1 MDNNLGNSGRS
12 AEIAQEQSDST
23 RESVP
28 DPEDTKS
35 PSETTNKITGVVI
48 TGSYHGDMKVS
59 VTVKSPN
66 SAERPKRLEF
76 NVDGC
81 VPTFTGRKD
90 FIKDL
95 HEDIVNNQKNK
106 PPSARFQTVVIA
118 GMAGVGKTQ
127 LVRKYI
133 ELYKSSYDH
142 VLWINAD
149 SYSLAMSCFLRIAPK
164 ISIDLNYD
172 GRRKLDEDILD
183 EIWDFFCQKYTLIV
197 YDNVEFFKAEDGKN
211 GLHLLLPR
219 INSEWRVPAII
230 VTTRNPNWENFTFRD
245 LKGFDMNESWE
256 LLSKQD
262 FNDTEDN
269 RCLVEELQSLCNGL
283 PVGVQ
288 QAVSLFRHKRKTSV
302 GTSKGS
308 YTSEDF
314 LNEVSVSKK
323 KFLSTEPPEFVSKN
337 LYVLIEMILEQIN
350 SMEYGDLALRCLG
363 LMAILNADNIPTVI
377 INEFFKNEGDN
388 LAEALVFL
396 HDRNLV
402 TSSEDCYQMP
412 QMIQAVLLDSN
423 KIESNFVQKKEHFM
437 PAIINFFSQFLEG
450 MDISS
455 RQAHEIINIAAIL
468 EQQIPS
474 DNDSEEFLKFR
485 NVLSDKLEEFGSY
498 NIAPSISEEELGA
511 NDVFSEEGDSEAIEN
526 KEGLCSKKVN
536 PGRDQQSLTPSNDA
550 FEIPDKIP
558 GPEDPPTLNIEN
570 KIACVL
576 ESQEDPN
583 ENKVLGPEHPNTLTT
598 KGSIADVLK
607 SQEKYGK
614 AYRIYN
620 EVLEVRNRILGPEN
634 PKTLATKYNIAGVL
648 DFQEKYEAAYRIYN
662 EVLEAENKMLGPQH
676 PDTLTTK
683 QSIGIKKSLL
693 TKIKIAGVLTS
704 LEKYDEAYQLYN
716 ELLETG
722 NKLLVPEHPKLLFTK
737 SKMAGILE
745 KQGKYEEAYQAYDE
759 VLKVRNRI
767 LGPKHPKSVTTKTK
781 MADILKRLEKHK
793 EMCQIYNNVPETENK
808 ILGPDHPDT
817 LVTKHDTELC
827 SEDQRITEQEVDFV
841 TERRCCKFL

>member
-1 MDNNLGNSGRS
+1 MDNNSGNSGRS
-12 AEIAQEQSDST
+12 AEIAQEQSDNK
-23 RESVP
+23 RKSVP
-28 DPEDTKS
+28 DPEDTN
-35 PSETTNKITGVVI
+35 PTSETTNKITGVII

-66 SAERPKRLEF
+66 SIERPKRLEF

-106 PPSARFQTVVIA
+106 PPSARFQAVVIC

-133 ELYKSSYDH
+133 ELYKNSYDH

-149 SYSLAMSCFLRIAPK
+149 SYALAMSCFLRIAAK

-269 RCLVEELQSLCNGL
+269 RRLVEELQSLCNGL

-288 QAVSLFRHKRKTSV
+288 QAISFFRHKRKTSI

-308 YTSEDF
+308 YTSEIF

-377 INEFFKNEGDN
+377 INEYFKNEGDN
-388 LAEALVFL
+388 LAEALVLL

-423 KIESNFVQKKEHFM
+423 KIESNFVQKKEDLM
-437 PAIINFFSQFLEG
+437 PAIITFFSKFLEG
-450 MDISS
+450 IAVNL
-455 RQAHEIINIAAIL
+455 RQAHEIINIAVIL
-468 EQQIPS
+468 ETQIPLG
-474 DNDSEEFLKFR
+474 NDSEEILQFR

-498 NIAPSISEEELGA
+498 NIAPSISEDDFGA
-511 NDVFSEEGDSEAIEN
+511 NDVFSGEGDSEN
-526 KEGLCSKKVN
+526 KEGLCSEEVN
-536 PGRDQQSLTPSNDA
+536 PGRDQHFLTPSNDVS
-550 FEIPDKIP
+550 EIPDKIT
-558 GPEDPPTLNIEN
+558 GPEDPPTLTVEH
-570 KIACVL
+570 KMERVL
-576 ESQEDPN
+576 ESQDDHNELKQLLTCDVPQVENIELDPGHPN
-583 ENKVLGPEHPNTLTT
+583 THPTEHNTNKVLGPEHPNTLTT
-598 KGSIADVLK
+598 KESIADVLE

-634 PKTLATKYNIAGVL
+634 ADTLATKYNIAGVL
-648 DFQEKYEAAYRIYN
+648 EFQEKYEAAYRIYN

-683 QSIGIKKSLL
+683 QSIANVLECQGKYASAYRIYEEVLEIQNKTLGPQHPDTLTTKDNLADVLKSQ
-693 TKIKIAGVLTS
+693 
-704 LEKYDEAYQLYN
+704 D
-716 ELLETG
+716 
-722 NKLLVPEHPKLLFTK
+722 
-737 SKMAGILE
+737 
-745 KQGKYEEAYQAYDE
+745 KYEEAYQIYNQ
-759 VLKVRNRI
+759 VLEI
-767 LGPKHPKSVTTKTK
+767 KHT
-781 MADILKRLEKHK
+781 LLREHK
-793 EMCQIYNNVPETENK
+793 DPCQIYNNVPETENK

-817 LVTKHDTELC
+817 LVTTHDTEIC
-827 SEDQRITEQEVDFV
+827 SEDQRVTEEVDFIA
-841 TERRCCKFL
+841 ERRCCKFL